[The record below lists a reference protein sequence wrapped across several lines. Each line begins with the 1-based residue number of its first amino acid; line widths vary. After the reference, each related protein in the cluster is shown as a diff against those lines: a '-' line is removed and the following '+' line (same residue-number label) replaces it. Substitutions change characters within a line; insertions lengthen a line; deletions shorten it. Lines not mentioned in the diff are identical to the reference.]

1 MESSRIEQIKN
12 DLLHLLTTISR
23 NSNELLEKW
32 ANTPGNVPDEV
43 DRANMHLEMDFAC
56 TQLLREGVN
65 KQNILTALRKIDEG
79 TYGICE
85 ECEEEISSG
94 RLNAIPHARL
104 CINCQMELEK
114 GREMVA

>member
-1 MESSRIEQIKN
+1 MESKRTEQVKN
-12 DLLHLLTTISR
+12 DLLHLLATISK

-32 ANTPGNVPDEV
+32 ANTQDNIPDEV
-43 DRANMHLEMDFAC
+43 DRANMHTAMDFAC
-56 TQLLREGVN
+56 TQLLREGAN
-65 KQNILTALRKIDEG
+65 KKNILTALRKIDEG

-85 ECEEEISSG
+85 QCEEEISIG
-94 RLNAIPHARL
+94 RLKAIPHARF